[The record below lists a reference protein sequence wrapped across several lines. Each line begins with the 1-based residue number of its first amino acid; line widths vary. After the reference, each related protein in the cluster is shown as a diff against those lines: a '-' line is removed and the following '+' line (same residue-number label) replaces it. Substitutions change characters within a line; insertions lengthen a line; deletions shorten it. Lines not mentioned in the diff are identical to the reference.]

1 MDTDQANT
9 PDPMVAV
16 GRKRNF
22 RDATK
27 THSELNKT
35 CSSARS
41 SAGWSKRSTF
51 WVSDVIS
58 DGSVGGDGIHG
69 HGRLGRAAA
78 VLGGQLY
85 SIDSSA
91 SLFYENVVPAS
102 TRNRHAL
109 RSAFDGLPVLES
121 EGAIFEA
128 ARRPRSLVTNF
139 AFARV
144 PEDTQYACKTY

>member
-1 MDTDQANT
+1 MS
-9 PDPMVAV
+9 VV
-16 GRKRNF
+16 LRGRR
-22 RDATK
+22 RPPHRRC
-27 THSELNKT
+27 THCWRRRHT
-35 CSSARS
+35 R
-41 SAGWSKRSTF
+41 
-51 WVSDVIS
+51 
-58 DGSVGGDGIHG
+58 HG
-69 HGRLGRAAA
+69 H
-78 VLGGQLY
+78 LY
-85 SIDSSA
+85 SIDNSA

-144 PEDTQYACKTY
+144 PEDTQNIRLQDVLNPGAVALADEAGCCAC